1 MIRLAI
7 HDLEEDLQVLRSS
20 EPQAPPSARTQ
31 EAIVLE
37 IMLVRQIA
45 ILDDVLT
52 SRTARGVTSSI
63 ENAPILE
70 RRTQAV
76 HKLRHLRGSLRDFHD
91 DSVIALP
98 GSEATDQS
106 TLLSQLTEAGSNVA
120 SASDEKRCDFR

>member
-20 EPQAPPSARTQ
+20 ELQAPSARTQ
-31 EAIVLE
+31 EAIMLE

-45 ILDDVLT
+45 VLDDVLT
-52 SRTARGVTSSI
+52 SRTVRGASSPI
-63 ENAPILE
+63 EIAPILE

-76 HKLRHLRGSLRDFHD
+76 HKLHHLRRSLRDFHD
-91 DSVIALP
+91 ESVIALP

-106 TLLSQLTEAGSNVA
+106 TLLSQLTDAASNVA
-120 SASDEKRCDFR
+120 SASNEKRCDFR